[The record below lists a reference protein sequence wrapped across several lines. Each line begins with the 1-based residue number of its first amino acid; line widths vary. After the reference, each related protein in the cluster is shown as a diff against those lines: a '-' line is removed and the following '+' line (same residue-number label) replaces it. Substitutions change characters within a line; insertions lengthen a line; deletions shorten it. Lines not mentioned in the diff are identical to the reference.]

1 MNKLLKTFALFYV
14 ITFLLL
20 LRKFGNVIHH
30 FCKNKLLNFK
40 YLSSSIKKDK
50 KRFNLSIDNIID
62 TKKILGSF

>member
-1 MNKLLKTFALFYV
+1 MF

-20 LRKFGNVIHH
+20 HRKFGNVIHQL
-30 FCKNKLLNFK
+30 CKNKLLNFE